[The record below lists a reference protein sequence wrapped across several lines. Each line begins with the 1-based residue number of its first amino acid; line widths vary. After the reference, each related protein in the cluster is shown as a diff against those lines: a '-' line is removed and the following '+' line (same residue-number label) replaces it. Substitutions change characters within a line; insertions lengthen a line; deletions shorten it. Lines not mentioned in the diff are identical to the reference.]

1 MKRMWG
7 MLCCCL
13 SSFIAFAQGDPVV
26 MRINGLNVLRSE
38 FEDSYALHRSM
49 SEHRL
54 TPKEYVP
61 FFVQEWMKVAAAKE
75 AGLDTTLSYRIQHE
89 AVRRQLV
96 KTSLVDT
103 AWMDSCLHSRYS
115 KTTAAKEAGL
125 DTTLSYRIQHE
136 AVRRQLVKT
145 SLVDT
150 AWMDSCLHS
159 RYSKTTGRN
168 VRVQVMQVFRS
179 LPQNMSVRRLEE
191 AKQQMT
197 SLYQSIQKR
206 SDVDFKQWVDKYS
219 DDKEV
224 RWLSPLQATAE
235 FEQHVFSL
243 PVDGVSV
250 LFYMS
255 PLQATAEFEQHV
267 FSLPV
272 DGVSVLFY
280 TPAGLHIVKVVARKE
295 LSVDSQVVNERNR
308 WLAGNR
314 LPNQIAIPL
323 VERLKQ
329 ERGFVPHSSGLKE
342 LLYKGET
349 SQTLFTIGGK
359 PYDGTLF
366 KQFASSHPQ
375 ALERQLLDFISL
387 KELLYKGETS
397 QTLFTIGGKPYDGTL
412 FKQFASSHPQALERQ
427 LLDFISKSVLDEAS
441 DSIEV
446 WNESAKRRLHQ
457 ADVAY
462 LVQEI
467 TRMKVD
473 DPAAA
478 DRAGWVAYFEVHRS
492 HYRWEIPRYK
502 GAVIHC
508 ADKKTAKRVKKILKK
523 LPFDNWKERVA
534 QEVASAS
541 VGKVKM
547 EQGTWE
553 IGQNSFV
560 DKRVKKI
567 LKKLPFDNWKE
578 RVAQEVASAS
588 VGKVK
593 MEQGTWEI
601 GQNSFVDKLVFKQGE
616 FQPLVSY
623 PFTIVVGNKQKEPED
638 YREVAD
644 RVKKDYR
651 AFLYACWMKELKAQP
666 LVSYP
671 FTIVVGNK
679 QKEPEDYREVA
690 DRVKKDYRAFL
701 YACWM
706 KELKA
711 AGSVDVISD
720 VLKTVNNN

>member
-61 FFVQEWMKVAAAKE
+61 FFVQEWMKVVAAKE

-115 KTTAAKEAGL
+115 KTT
-125 DTTLSYRIQHE
+125 R
-136 AVRRQLVKT
+136 
-145 SLVDT
+145 
-150 AWMDSCLHS
+150 
-159 RYSKTTGRN
+159 RN

-206 SDVDFKQWVDKYS
+206 SDVDFKQWVDRYS

-224 RWLSPLQATAE
+224 RWL
-235 FEQHVFSL
+235 F
-243 PVDGVSV
+243 
-250 LFYMS
+250 

-295 LSVDSQVVNERNR
+295 LSVDSLVVNERNR

-329 ERGFVPHSSGLKE
+329 ERGFVPHSSG
-342 LLYKGET
+342 
-349 SQTLFTIGGK
+349 
-359 PYDGTLF
+359 
-366 KQFASSHPQ
+366 
-375 ALERQLLDFISL
+375 L

-473 DPAAA
+473 GPAAA
-478 DRAGWVAYFEVHRS
+478 DRAGWAAYFEVHRS

-508 ADKKTAKRVKKILKK
+508 ADKKTA
-523 LPFDNWKERVA
+523 
-534 QEVASAS
+534 
-541 VGKVKM
+541 
-547 EQGTWE
+547 
-553 IGQNSFV
+553 
-560 DKRVKKI
+560 KRVKKI

-651 AFLYACWMKELKAQP
+651 AFLYACWMKELKA
-666 LVSYP
+666 
-671 FTIVVGNK
+671 
-679 QKEPEDYREVA
+679 
-690 DRVKKDYRAFL
+690 
-701 YACWM
+701 
-706 KELKA
+706 